1 MKSKG
6 VLYLIPTIL
15 TLESDINSIPWQVVE
30 RINVVDLLLSEN
42 PKTSR
47 AFLKRIKID
56 RPIQEFQIDRF
67 DKHSTES
74 EAMKYIKFMEKG
86 QSLGILSESGCPAV
100 ADPGNI
106 LVRMCHKNSIKV
118 VPLVGPS
125 SILLALMAS
134 GLNGQNFAFGGYI
147 PANKENRVSY
157 IKKLNNEVI
166 KSKQTRIFIETPYR
180 NQLLF
185 DAFIKYL
192 ANEVYLCVA
201 IDLSTNT
208 EIIKTMKIRDWKND
222 KDKFMLKNRQVTFL
236 VGV

>member
-1 MKSKG
+1 
-6 VLYLIPTIL
+6 
-15 TLESDINSIPWQVVE
+15 
-30 RINVVDLLLSEN
+30 
-42 PKTSR
+42 
-47 AFLKRIKID
+47 
-56 RPIQEFQIDRF
+56 
-67 DKHSTES
+67 
-74 EAMKYIKFMEKG
+74 
-86 QSLGILSESGCPAV
+86 
-100 ADPGNI
+100 
-106 LVRMCHKNSIKV
+106 
-118 VPLVGPS
+118 
-125 SILLALMAS
+125 MAS